1 MEFVAKK
8 KKLKITIEG
17 ESWDIGCPTIGQ
29 QEELNE
35 KIKSA
40 APENVLSI
48 YLDFFSTLGMPSEA
62 LKSLDADE
70 FFELTK
76 FVFSPKKK

>member
-17 ESWDIGCPTIGQ
+17 ESWEIGSPSIGQ

-40 APENVLSI
+40 APENVLNI
-48 YLDFFSTLGMPSEA
+48 YLDFFSALGLPSKA
-62 LKSLDADE
+62 LRDLDADE